1 MNRRKLT
8 EAEDKMM
15 QVEKLRRRIQHA
27 PPELVERMTEELDR
41 LHLEASRMVREAA
54 EAEEDGE

>member
-8 EAEDKMM
+8 EAEEKMM

-27 PPELVERMTEELDR
+27 PPELVDRMTEELDR
-41 LHLEASRMVREAA
+41 LHGEARRMVLEAA
-54 EAEEDGE
+54 EAEEDA